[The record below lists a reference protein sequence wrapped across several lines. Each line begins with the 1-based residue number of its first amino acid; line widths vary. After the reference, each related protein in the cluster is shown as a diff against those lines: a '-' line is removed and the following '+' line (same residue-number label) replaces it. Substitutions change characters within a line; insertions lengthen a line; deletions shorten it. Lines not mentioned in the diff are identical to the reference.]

1 MRVAQRTISRNY
13 MTNLNNTLSKRAD
26 ILARS
31 ESGLRFDQLSEDV
44 AAGARAMSTQESRY
58 AAEQQK
64 NTAEA
69 LVKELDSAWKA
80 LGAAD
85 EIVQDILEEMK
96 SAAGVRTEEK
106 LEAIK
111 EKIGAMKAQ
120 YLQTMNSQYGGK
132 YLFGG
137 TNNATPPFTEGD
149 DGRLQ
154 FNGVTVANI
163 YKYND
168 KYYYV
173 KNDGD
178 KPKFQTEELDEDG
191 NPLVPPVPIDP
202 PIPLDDLVPQS
213 GKIYL
218 DTGLGLT
225 VTGDGVDSR
234 TAFQVNV
241 VGLDALGY
249 IDFIS
254 EIDNGLPYDKND
266 PDQVEDHEAW
276 INKTNNIYDLVSEV
290 ERLLSPNYSEARLD
304 DMQLRLTEMNDT
316 MRMARTFMD
325 TQTTSLEYLVDRLKV
340 DIDGMEKLE
349 DSLMTAEPAGEAIK
363 MKNVEYAWQAVLALG
378 SQILPSSLLDYL
390 S

>member
-13 MTNLNNTLSKRAD
+13 MTSLNNTLSKRAD

-31 ESGLRFDQLSEDV
+31 ESGLRFDKLSEDV
-44 AAGARAMSTQESRY
+44 AAGARAMDTQESRY
-58 AAEQQK
+58 AATQQM

-80 LGAAD
+80 LGSAD
-85 EIVQDILEEMK
+85 SIVQDILDEMK

-106 LEAIK
+106 LDAIK

-120 YLQTMNSQYGGK
+120 YLQTMNAQYGGK
-132 YLFGG
+132 FLFGG
-137 TNNATPPFTEGD
+137 TNNATAPFTEGP

-154 FNGVTVANI
+154 FNGITVANI

-168 KYYYV
+168 KYYYI
-173 KNDGD
+173 DEDAG
-178 KPKFQTEELDEDG
+178 QTEPDFIYD
-191 NPLVPPVPIDP
+191 NTVTPPVITGTNDK
-202 PIPLDDLVPQS
+202 LVPQS

-225 VTGDGVDSR
+225 VGGDGVDSR

-241 VGLDALGY
+241 VGLDAVGFM
-249 IDFIS
+249 DFIP
-254 EIDNGLPYDKND
+254 EINNGLPYDEND

-276 INKTNNIYDLVSEV
+276 IHKTNNIYDLVSEV
-290 ERLLSPNYSEARLD
+290 ERLLRPGYDESHLD

-325 TQTTSLEYLVDRLKV
+325 TQTTSLEYIVDRLKS

-390 S
+390 R